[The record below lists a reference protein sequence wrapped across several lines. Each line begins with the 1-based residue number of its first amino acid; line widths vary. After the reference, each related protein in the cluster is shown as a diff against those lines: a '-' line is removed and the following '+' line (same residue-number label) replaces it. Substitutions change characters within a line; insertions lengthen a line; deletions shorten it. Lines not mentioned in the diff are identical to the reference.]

1 MANGTN
7 YVNGFN
13 MSMNTEGDHTLY
25 LCANDVAGNNSTLW
39 TGVYRYDAT
48 PPTAANLTYANA
60 ATNGWTNNTT
70 ITLNW
75 VANDPM
81 PGSGIKNHDVR
92 IYESAGNAQDPIVWN
107 LISTITTAGAA
118 PTYTYV

>member
-7 YVNGFN
+7 YVDGNS
-13 MSMNTEGDHTLY
+13 MVMNTAGDHTLY
-25 LCANDVAGNNSTLW
+25 LCGNDVATNNAILW
-39 TGVYRYDAT
+39 SGTYRYDGA
-48 PPTAANLTYANA
+48 PPTASNLIYANA

-75 VANDPM
+75 LASDPM

-92 IYESAGNAQDPIVWN
+92 VYDSNSPQNPVVWN
-107 LISTITTAGAA
+107 LIGTYTTA
-118 PTYTYV
+118 